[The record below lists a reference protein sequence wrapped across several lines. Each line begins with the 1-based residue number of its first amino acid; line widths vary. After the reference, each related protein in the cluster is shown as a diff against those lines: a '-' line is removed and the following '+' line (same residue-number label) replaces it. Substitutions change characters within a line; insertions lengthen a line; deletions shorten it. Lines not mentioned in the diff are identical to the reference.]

1 MTPSDVLP
9 PCHQEDIHTT
19 LYNLIISQ
27 LKYDYHQAAAT
38 SIELSRNLSPLPAA
52 NDLHIIITAWHNS
65 ALLFEQA
72 QNSFNTA
79 AVIPPLSPVK
89 IANSHLEFVD
99 SKPFPG
105 PPSVDLSP
113 LRPPRTVSVLS
124 TVPPLYFPPQVP
136 QPVPTLVT
144 KYNFKHPLELIEETE
159 SSTANEDPVL
169 YRSKMSKLA
178 NKLLDAKKA
187 VSSDVRKYDH
197 ELHDIELS
205 EKFKDLLHV
214 DEPASTA
221 AVNKDLIEQPV
232 LHCSE
237 LSELAKRLLKVKEYV
252 CSEGV
257 QDVKEEPVDRTGQ
270 CDSEIIKELLRV
282 GENMNSAN
290 AETIKQPV
298 LFDSELPEIA
308 KELLDVYEPEKV
320 RKMKERPSEP
330 LVLHVNEMSE
340 SKSELLNDAALI
352 DNRIYSHELELE
364 LKEPLDNQTLPK
376 KSKKE
381 INVKNPKKKSRKNPN
396 KKIKR
401 TFSKSAFKS
410 TSTPKPA
417 IIIHFDDIK
426 VDELCLDYGEE
437 EDSESQTPDNWF
449 ETPDEVSDC
458 PIREK
463 MPSEQ
468 EGSALILDNHD
479 NVIEPGLHEETIK
492 KVPHFSDHEKNVIV
506 AFLQSQVNCSCE
518 QFQARVGQW
527 IPKLLLH
534 TVSEILQALLGA
546 SSVED
551 ILAFLDTSDVDDDF
565 TDSIEHYT
573 KPDKDGNLV
582 NMLRIR
588 SDNCG
593 LFYRKKALNLDSAQ
607 KEEIVSIL
615 AEKWRTRLDFWTE
628 IMLRI
633 DMSTHIYNVN
643 EILFA
648 TFGKDYKDY
657 VGRKEG
663 TGLFRLKLTQEE
675 NQKVVSVLSE
685 GWMSKRSAHT
695 KISEQIPMVA
705 RCSLDEVLF
714 GVFKETT
721 NDNVEIKRDEFGVE
735 LLKLKGRSNAVRQ
748 VGSLILNDHEKNII
762 VARLSIMFYFYS
774 EIPDRF
780 CKQLPK
786 LVHFSTDEVLQA
798 IFGERVSEFIEE
810 HPTKRTRSI
819 RIDRTSDYNSA
830 LNKPPL
836 ILNKPQ
842 KHAIVDVLSSEWLPT
857 KAFIFNYEK
866 LNGRRIRNLNYY
878 TMDEILFAVFGKNV
892 NKCIEEMVTDNGNL
906 AIRIKDMEEES
917 GAESDS
923 SSIVFEDLYEE
934 VGKPTKTVYSFITYE
949 DYIRPPKQ
957 NHLDSSSDT
966 SDGSDAEEELIACD
980 DVMMEP
986 LAVLEFSRLEK
997 QIVVGFLQT
1006 KLRGVCSTKIFKRV
1020 ITERIPRVIF
1030 YSVDEILS
1038 AIFGEY
1044 DNNEVQR
1051 FTINNLIDNT
1061 KNKMLKARSVE
1072 DVFHNSKEDLAAIEI
1087 DGIKKESISK
1097 LLSNNW
1103 ITAASFKAKVIKLA
1117 PVLSNCSVDGI
1128 LFVIFGESSDKVIRE
1143 TVSAKGEIVMSI
1155 SLQFTAEEQRI
1166 VVSFLCEGWKNCDY
1180 VMSYFDKHIP
1190 KVRDCTLDE
1199 VLLAAFGS
1207 EVTQN
1212 VETDLKDGV
1221 TSIRLKRE
1229 SEALKDIGISQL
1241 SNFEKTEITARLST
1255 RFYDGRAF
1263 CEGFAS
1269 RFTKVQHL
1277 TIDQLL
1283 HAIFGEQVLK
1293 FVEKHPTKPEWIRL
1307 KRGSDYNRLLN
1318 KRELVLS
1325 SSEVIAVKDALNW
1338 RSWVMCSNFHSTV
1351 VENVNKLN
1359 AYTADEILTAAFGTN
1374 LTNFIE
1380 EKVNDIGE
1388 VAFKL
1393 KRHSKV
1399 TDTRPA
1405 LKLSVDEQSEVEI
1418 LLDSWISDTRLLK
1431 NIEQLIPHS
1440 VGYDIDE
1447 ILGAAFG
1454 QNMSEFIE
1462 ENMTNRSVLLR
1473 LKLRLNEDE
1482 KQYIRSLFNTPGR
1495 FVSKAVFISN
1505 KVRKKIPK
1513 IRKMYTSN
1521 EVLRAVFE
1529 EDLDQ
1534 VLETLIGLNGRQKFV
1549 RLKGVPDLE
1558 FNEGELQ
1565 AIYMVLS
1572 AGWILMNQ
1580 AGEEIEKIP
1589 TIDHRLDIN
1598 TILLSVFKDRLSYY
1612 VGRKVDNNKVYLR
1625 LQHFEFDDDE
1635 ACLSYSEAR
1644 CSKPGSSTDT
1654 TLTVSRMKERYCVSG
1669 VEDCLAVQALLEP
1682 FGKPKGG
1689 LILDLKECKDV
1700 LSVLN
1705 LGKCS
1710 HISEHIYMRIKKT
1723 VPRTE
1728 GYCLDEILTAA
1739 FVSDRFVKSI
1749 VDPEG
1754 KSMLM
1759 FNPDAGLKLGKN
1771 EVQLV
1776 YSCLSKLSC
1785 KKGRTLR
1792 KEIIVKIPKTKGFCL
1807 EVVLFAAFGD
1817 RLPYYIEAKCVSNKI
1832 EYRLKKGVDCDQV
1845 LRYLNLNK
1853 AEEVL
1858 AKSPSEEVLD
1868 GSPSDPSEE
1877 FEEQVNMA
1885 GPFQTGSSTDNYLHQ
1900 ETGGLLT
1907 DHEKNVIVAKLSAR
1921 FYVTKAFLSSFHD
1934 VFPQLKDLT
1943 SDTILFEIF
1952 GDRISEFVATNY
1964 TRITLNRNSDYNSV
1978 LKKAPLILNEEEK
1991 ELVKALLGTK
2001 HIMMY
2006 TFLAQI
2012 QTRDRFIEYTG
2023 EEILFATFGD
2033 KVKTCITE
2041 TVSAG
2046 GNIGVCFNWLMLAV
2060 N

>member
-52 NDLHIIITAWHNS
+52 NDLHLIITAWHNS

-105 PPSVDLSP
+105 LPSVDLSP
-113 LRPPRTVSVLS
+113 LRPPRTLSVLS

-136 QPVPTLVT
+136 PPAPPLIT
-144 KYNFKHPLELIEETE
+144 KYSFKHPLELIEETE

-169 YRSKMSKLA
+169 YCSKMSKLA
-178 NKLLDAKKA
+178 NELLDAKTA
-187 VSSDVRKYDH
+187 VSSD
-197 ELHDIELS
+197 EL
-205 EKFKDLLHV
+205 
-214 DEPASTA
+214 ASTA
-221 AVNKDLIEQPV
+221 AVNVNKDLIKQPV

-237 LSELAKRLLKVKEYV
+237 LSKLTKQFLKVKEYV
-252 CSEGV
+252 CSEVV
-257 QDVKEEPVDRTGQ
+257 QDVEEEPVDRTGQ
-270 CDSEIIKELLRV
+270 CDSEILKEFL
-282 GENMNSAN
+282 NSAN
-290 AETIKQPV
+290 AEKIKQPV
-298 LFDSELPEIA
+298 LFVSEVPEIA
-308 KELLDVYEPEKV
+308 KELLDVSETEKV
-320 RKMKERPSEP
+320 KKVKERPSEP
-330 LVLHVNEMSE
+330 LVLHDNEMSE
-340 SKSELLNDAALI
+340 SRSELLNDAAQPSALI
-352 DNRIYSHELELE
+352 DNLIYSHELELE

-376 KSKKE
+376 KSKKKSKSK
-381 INVKNPKKKSRKNPN
+381 IQSQKSQKNPSKKL
-396 KKIKR
+396 KR

-417 IIIHFDDIK
+417 VIIHFDDIK

-437 EDSESQTPDNWF
+437 EDSQSQTPDDWF
-449 ETPDEVSDC
+449 EKPDEVSDC
-458 PIREK
+458 PTREK

-468 EGSALILDNHD
+468 EGSELILDYHG
-479 NVIEPGLHEETIK
+479 NVISPVLPEEIIK
-492 KVPHFSDHEKNVIV
+492 NVPQFSDHEKNVIV

-546 SSVED
+546 SSVDD

-588 SDNCG
+588 SDHCG

-628 IMLRI
+628 IMLQI

-663 TGLFRLKLTQEE
+663 VGLIRLKLTQEE

-695 KISEQIPMVA
+695 KISEQIPMVS

-762 VARLSIMFYFYS
+762 VARLSTMFYFYS

-798 IFGERVSEFIEE
+798 IFGERFSEFIEE

-819 RIDRTSDYNSA
+819 RLDRTSDYNSA

-842 KHAIVDVLSSEWLPT
+842 KHSIVDCLSSEWLPT

-892 NKCIEEMVTDNGNL
+892 NKCMEEMVTDNGNL

-934 VGKPTKTVYSFITYE
+934 AGKSTKTVYSFITYE

-957 NHLDSSSDT
+957 NHPDSSSDT

-986 LAVLEFSRLEK
+986 LEVLELSRLEK
-997 QIVVGFLQT
+997 QIVVSFLQT

-1051 FTINNLIDNT
+1051 FTINNFIDST

-1072 DVFHNSKEDLAAIEI
+1072 DLFHNSKEDLAAVEI

-1117 PVLSNCSVDGI
+1117 PLLSNCSVDEI

-1143 TVSAKGEIVMSI
+1143 TVTAKGEIVMSI

-1166 VVSFLCEGWKNCDY
+1166 VVSFLCEGWKKCDY

-1199 VLLAAFGS
+1199 VLFAAFGS
-1207 EVTQN
+1207 EVNQN
-1212 VETDLKDGV
+1212 VETDFKDGL
-1221 TSIRLKRE
+1221 TSIRLKKK
-1229 SEALKDIGISQL
+1229 SEALKDIGIIQL

-1255 RFYDGRAF
+1255 RFYEGKAF

-1293 FVEKHPTKPEWIRL
+1293 FVEKHPTKPDWIRL

-1325 SSEVIAVKDALNW
+1325 SSEVIAVKDALTW
-1338 RSWVMCSNFHSTV
+1338 RSWVVCSNFHSMV
-1351 VENVNKLN
+1351 IQKVNKLK
-1359 AYTADEILTAAFGTN
+1359 AYTADEILTAVFGTN
-1374 LTNFIE
+1374 LTNLIE
-1380 EKVNDIGE
+1380 EKVNDSGE

-1399 TDTRPA
+1399 SDTSPRPA
-1405 LKLSVDEQSEVEI
+1405 LQLSVDERSEVE
-1418 LLDSWISDTRLLK
+1418 RLLANWTSETNLIK
-1431 NIEQLIPHS
+1431 SIEQLIPHP

-1454 QNMSEFIE
+1454 ENLSEFI
-1462 ENMTNRSVLLR
+1462 NQKMANRSILLR

-1482 KQYIRSLFNTPGR
+1482 KQYICSLFNTPGGFISKAE
-1495 FVSKAVFISN
+1495 FVSN
-1505 KVRKKIPK
+1505 NVRKKIPK
-1513 IRKMYTSN
+1513 ITKSYSPN

-1529 EDLDQ
+1529 EELDQ
-1534 VLETLIGLNGRQKFV
+1534 VLETLIGMNGRQEFV
-1549 RLKGVPDLE
+1549 RLKGVPDLV

-1565 AIYMVLS
+1565 AIYIVLS
-1572 AGWILMNQ
+1572 AGWIPLKQ
-1580 AGEEIEKIP
+1580 ARKEIEKIP
-1589 TIDHRLDIN
+1589 TIERGLDIN
-1598 TILLSVFKDRLSYY
+1598 TILLTVFKDRLSYY
-1612 VGRKVDNNKVYLR
+1612 VGRKVQDNSKVYLR

-1635 ACLSYSEAR
+1635 ACPSYSEAS

-1669 VEDCLAVQALLEP
+1669 VEDRLAIQALLEP

-1689 LILDLKECKDV
+1689 LILNLKECEDV
-1700 LSVLN
+1700 RSVLN

-1710 HISEHIYMRIKKT
+1710 HMSENIYMKIKKKI
-1723 VPRTE
+1723 PRTE

-1739 FVSDRFVKSI
+1739 LGDVSDRFVKSI
-1749 VDPEG
+1749 VDIEG
-1754 KSMLM
+1754 KSMRM
-1759 FNPDAGLKLGKN
+1759 FNPDPDLKLDEN
-1771 EVQLV
+1771 EVRLV
-1776 YSCLSKLSC
+1776 YSCLSTLGC
-1785 KKGRTLR
+1785 KKGSTLR
-1792 KEIIVKIPKTKGFCL
+1792 KEIIAKIPKIKGFCL

-1817 RLPYYIEAKCVSNKI
+1817 RLPYYIDTKCVINKI

-1845 LRYLNLNK
+1845 LRYLNLYK
-1853 AEEVL
+1853 AAEVL
-1858 AKSPSEEVLD
+1858 AKSPSEEVFA
-1868 GSPSDPSEE
+1868 GCPSDPSEE

-1885 GPFQTGSSTDNYLHQ
+1885 GPSQTGFSTDNYLPQ
-1900 ETGGLLT
+1900 ETEGLLT

-2012 QTRDRFIEYTG
+2012 QTRDRFVEYTG

-2046 GNIGVCFNWLMLAV
+2046 GNIGVRFNWLMLAV